1 MPPIGKRPKAVIV
14 KRDVVE
20 TAGSFLGTLPEKP
33 KETLS
38 LREAMSN
45 LKEPIRAALAKG
57 YSYQDLAAL
66 LSGQGIEIS
75 ASTLKNYVPSGKRQ
89 SSKESKSAD
98 SPKAKR
104 GRKNEEN
111 GSVTLDAT
119 AEQSIMSVLEA
130 AAIAPETKPARSA
143 STRKTAAKPTTAS
156 AKTGSEESATSSEE
170 TAPAEKARARPGR
183 KPTAKTAAKAQST
196 TTTKAKTPRA
206 TKGQSASTADEPGLK
221 PKTPRGRRKL

>member
-130 AAIAPETKPARSA
+130 AIAPETKPARSA

-156 AKTGSEESATSSEE
+156 AKTVSEESATSSEE